1 MKKTRLMKM
10 VSFLYTYCIVETRRV
25 DSRRK
30 ERERE
35 GERKR
40 EREGEREEWEI
51 SNLREDFRG
60 TRTRRRRLDL

>member
-25 DSRRK
+25 DSRRREK
-30 ERERE
+30 ERRRERE
-35 GERKR
+35 K
-40 EREGEREEWEI
+40 EGEREEWEI